1 VTLITAGCGGG
12 SSNRSPAARATAL
25 VLMAR
30 APDSLDP
37 AVGDTPEA
45 LEADWLVYTPLLTY
59 RHAAGP
65 PGTQLAPGIAQTL
78 PGIAAGG
85 TIYTFTLVKGL
96 RYSNGQ
102 PVHASDF
109 TLAVERA
116 IRLWPQASRLI
127 TSRIAGAAAFA
138 AGHAKTIAG
147 ITTDDQSGQITI
159 RLTAPFGAFEN
170 VLALPV
176 LAPVPAGTTF
186 KDQRADP
193 PPGVG
198 PYRFADV
205 VAGRSFSL
213 VRTSGWPSSGVGVP
227 AGHLDIEVRITGD
240 ATANARAVLDGAAD
254 VFDSADQIPP
264 SLLGQV
270 RQRAANRYLARP
282 TAATSL
288 VFLDTS
294 RKPFSSQLAR
304 EAVRAGL
311 GQAAMT
317 GLDPDLISGC
327 FVLPP
332 MVYGHPQGPCPPGD
346 PVHGDLALAR
356 ALVRRSGM
364 AGTRVAVSAG
374 AGSPLTQWL
383 SVYVSL
389 LDQIGFEASL
399 QHGHGSH
406 DPQTGL
412 LTLDPRLP
420 NPVYFYE
427 QLIGPAS
434 RSRIAD
440 PYLNTALSALAA
452 VPGSTLIGVS
462 GYWSQLER
470 YVADRAY
477 VAVLGY
483 PTAPELVSSRI
494 DFPAVVFSPLAGVDW
509 SSLAL
514 K

>member
-12 SSNRSPAARATAL
+12 SNNRSPARATAL

-30 APDSLDP
+30 APNSLDP

-85 TIYTFTLVKGL
+85 TIYTFTLIKGL

-102 PVHASDF
+102 PVRASDF

-138 AGHAKTIAG
+138 ARHAKTIAG
-147 ITTDDQSGQITI
+147 ITTNDQTGQITI

-198 PYRFADV
+198 PYRLADV
-205 VAGRSFSL
+205 VPGRSFAL
-213 VRTSGWPSSGVGVP
+213 VRISGWPSSSVDVP

-264 SLLGQV
+264 SLLGRV
-270 RQRAANRYLARP
+270 RRAANRYLARP

-304 EAVRAGL
+304 EAVRAGI
-311 GQAAMT
+311 GQTGMA
-317 GLDPDLISGC
+317 GLDPDLLSGC

-332 MVYGHPQGPCPPGD
+332 VVYGHPQGPCPD
-346 PVHGDLALAR
+346 SAPVHGDLALAR
-356 ALVRRSGM
+356 ALVKRSGM

-374 AGSPLTQWL
+374 AGSPVKRWL
-383 SVYVSL
+383 SSYVSL
-389 LDQIGFEASL
+389 LDRIGFEASL
-399 QHGHGSH
+399 ESGHRSH
-406 DPQTGL
+406 DSQTGL
-412 LTLDPRLP
+412 LTVDPRLP

-434 RSRIAD
+434 RSRIDD
-440 PYLNTALSALAA
+440 PYLHTALNALAA

-470 YVADRAY
+470 YVANRAY